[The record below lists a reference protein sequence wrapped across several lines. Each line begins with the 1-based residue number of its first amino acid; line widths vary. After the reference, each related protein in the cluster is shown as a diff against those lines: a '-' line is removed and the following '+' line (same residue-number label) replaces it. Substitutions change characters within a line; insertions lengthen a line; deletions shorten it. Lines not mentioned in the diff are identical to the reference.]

1 MWKHIQHKM
10 EENINATLFIS
21 TTGHGDMA
29 VFFFALFFSFFSA
42 LFRYNLKYNYNI
54 LKCTSW

>member
-29 VFFFALFFSFFSA
+29 VFLFCFVFLIFFSF
-42 LFRYNLKYNYNI
+42 I
-54 LKCTSW
+54 